1 MRRRA
6 LLQSLLAAAGAGAVV
21 PFVADGHP
29 LHDHLHDG
37 QKVAEADAK
46 ASAAP
51 FQPALLDRHQLQTL
65 EILAERIVPGSTE
78 ARVAPF
84 LDSLLSVAAAAEQ
97 RRFLGTL
104 GAFEMLAIERYQRPW
119 KGLTPDEQDL
129 LLTEASTPR
138 SDAASPPARGAAR
151 GPRSR
156 YDEFLDLRG
165 WIAGA
170 YYSSEIGLRELG
182 WTGQMVFAELPGC
195 THPEGHAD

>member
-6 LLQSLLAAAGAGAVV
+6 VLQTLLAAAGAAL
-21 PFVADGHP
+21 PFVAQGHP

-37 QKVAEADAK
+37 QKIADADAK
-46 ASAAP
+46 ASAAA
-51 FQPALLDRHQLQTL
+51 FQPSLLDAHQLETL
-65 EILAERIVPGSTE
+65 EMLAERIVPGSTE

-84 LDSLLSVAAAAEQ
+84 LDSLLSVAAPAEQ

-104 GAFEMLAIERYQRPW
+104 GTFEMLAIERYQRPW
-119 KGLTPDEQDL
+119 KGLTPDEQDV
-129 LLTEASTPR
+129 LLTQASTAP
-138 SDAASPPARGAAR
+138 DAAPADLAR
-151 GPRSR
+151 RSA
-156 YDEFLDLRG
+156 YDAFMDLRG

-170 YYSSEIGLRELG
+170 YYSSEIGVRELG